1 MRKLEKLFF
10 KCTRWQVEETTDLI
24 NCPYHYFCDSTYQED
39 YPPVIDFLVV
49 LFVLA
54 SFVSATVFTLL
65 DFSRRPLSCAD
76 LSIGRLKRRYLL
88 PSGPIALPLVVL
100 ILANGQ
106 RINTMF
112 SLSHIGPALLQLV
125 YISALA
131 FRNRDESDIKYSVLE
146 ASTVSAIL
154 HASLHLDSILV
165 AYYTGL
171 AALRESTF
179 SGLCLSCVCRKDALV
194 VGGSLVGYRGWSKA
208 TVLTAIALCS
218 RMACRIFGEERFS
231 LVIRLAVEA
240 ISWVFVT
247 EDSIDLLLGIADWS
261 LLDLVVYGGICAL
274 LFLNF
279 LRMAINLFA
288 FMARK
293 TGHQAG
299 KQMDLWVH
307 DVEMQQ

>member
-1 MRKLEKLFF
+1 MKKLEKLFF

-39 YPPVIDFLVV
+39 YTLVVDFLVL
-49 LFVLA
+49 LFILT
-54 SFVSATVFTLL
+54 SFFSATVFTLL
-65 DFSRRPLSCAD
+65 DFSQRPTSAAD

-112 SLSHIGPALLQLV
+112 PLSRIGPALLQLV

-131 FRNRDESDIKYSVLE
+131 FRNRDESDMKYSVLE
-146 ASTVSAIL
+146 ASTISGIL

-179 SGLCLSCVCRKDALV
+179 SGLCASCVCRKDALV
-194 VGGSLVGYRGWSKA
+194 LGGSLSGYRGWSKA
-208 TVLTAIALCS
+208 TVLTAIAICS
-218 RMACRIFGEERFS
+218 RMVCRVFGEERLS
-231 LVIRLAVEA
+231 LAIRLAVEGV
-240 ISWVFVT
+240 SWVFVA
-247 EDSIDLLLGIADWS
+247 ENSIGLLMGVADWS
-261 LLDLVVYGGICAL
+261 LLDLVVYGGICSL
-274 LFLNF
+274 IFLNF
-279 LRMAINLFA
+279 LRMGIHLLAS
-288 FMARK
+288 MAGK
-293 TGHQAG
+293 NGHQAE
-299 KQMDLWVH
+299 KKKAFWCH